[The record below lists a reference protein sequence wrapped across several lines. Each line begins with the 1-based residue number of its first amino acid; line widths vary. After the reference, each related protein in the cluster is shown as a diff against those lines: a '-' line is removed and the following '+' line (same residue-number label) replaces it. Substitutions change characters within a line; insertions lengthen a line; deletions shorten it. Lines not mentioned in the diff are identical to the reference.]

1 MSIKMSRYVRIIS
14 SVSGA
19 NAVAQRQLVGRRFT
33 TDPRVPVGKI
43 VSVKPG
49 GAEDYFGSGSPEA
62 AFALQYFSYISPAPA
77 SQAPELQFAAYP
89 DVARPGRVYGYR
101 SATTLQEFKEVLS
114 GNLSVN
120 VGENA
125 YVLTGINL
133 SAATSLTNVAQLVTA
148 AIAAAANE
156 QSGQSAT
163 VSYDALTGA
172 FTVVS
177 AVAGPGAVSIQK
189 AAAPDIG
196 DLMAL
201 QGPQAIQSPGSAVL
215 SPLEAFRAVENVTDS
230 FGSASFCAAV
240 ALADALPLAEYVS
253 GENVKYQMY
262 WPVSATTADQW
273 SAALLSTASNGLI
286 LNGTAGEY
294 KESIP
299 MAVLAAT
306 DYTRANATINYMFRQ
321 PGVTM
326 TADVSTDPMADFYD
340 ARRVNYYGQT
350 ANAGQSLSFFQRG
363 YLMGGATAPL
373 DMSVH
378 ANEQWLK
385 AYLTSEIMSLFLTVG
400 RIPANND
407 GKGMVMSLVQG
418 GVDKGL
424 RNGTVVVGKT
434 LTALQKVAIGQMT
447 NDPLA
452 WHDVQN
458 KGYWHT
464 ADVTQSTDESGA
476 TEYAVKYLLV
486 YSKGDMIRKVEG
498 SHNLI

>member
-1 MSIKMSRYVRIIS
+1 
-14 SVSGA
+14 
-19 NAVAQRQLVGRRFT
+19 
-33 TDPRVPVGKI
+33 
-43 VSVKPG
+43 
-49 GAEDYFGSGSPEA
+49 
-62 AFALQYFSYISPAPA
+62 
-77 SQAPELQFAAYP
+77 
-89 DVARPGRVYGYR
+89 
-101 SATTLQEFKEVLS
+101 
-114 GNLSVN
+114 
-120 VGENA
+120 
-125 YVLTGINL
+125 
-133 SAATSLTNVAQLVTA
+133 
-148 AIAAAANE
+148 
-156 QSGQSAT
+156 
-163 VSYDALTGA
+163 
-172 FTVVS
+172 
-177 AVAGPGAVSIQK
+177 
-189 AAAPDIG
+189 
-196 DLMAL
+196 
-201 QGPQAIQSPGSAVL
+201 
-215 SPLEAFRAVENVTDS
+215 
-230 FGSASFCAAV
+230 
-240 ALADALPLAEYVS
+240 
-253 GENVKYQMY
+253 
-262 WPVSATTADQW
+262 
-273 SAALLSTASNGLI
+273 
-286 LNGTAGEY
+286 
-294 KESIP
+294 
-299 MAVLAAT
+299 
-306 DYTRANATINYMFRQ
+306 
-321 PGVTM
+321 GVTM

-452 WHDVQN
+452 WHDVKN